1 MFLTIL
7 YVGVSS
13 KYEAISHFRNKR
25 PRRYEAKEP
34 CTEWLSR
41 QKWRM
46 DSQNNPNRG
55 LPV

>member
-13 KYEAISHFRNKR
+13 KYEGISHIRNKR

-41 QKWRM
+41 QKW
-46 DSQNNPNRG
+46 
-55 LPV
+55 